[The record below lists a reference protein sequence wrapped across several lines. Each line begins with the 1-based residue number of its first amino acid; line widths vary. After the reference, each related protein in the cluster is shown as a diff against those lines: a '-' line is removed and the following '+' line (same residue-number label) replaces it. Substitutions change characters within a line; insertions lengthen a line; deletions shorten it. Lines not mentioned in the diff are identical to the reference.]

1 MRLNEEIGRIRKV
14 MGVIN
19 EEIQIER
26 LDGFIEVFIMSDGEA
41 VGDMTLETPDEKHYM
56 VVMATIKEEFKG
68 RGLYKK
74 AMLEL
79 LDKMPN
85 IIIQSAFRS
94 DEAERAWKSLIKQL
108 PPDVGYKIEKIHTV
122 EMISIFKKNT
132 EITETIMESITTKE
146 GIKQQILRK
155 LSVLT
160 DYVDERLESDVFFND
175 LVQEI
180 RSNPFDNLVYFDSE
194 RFILDLTD
202 DITNEYYSSF
212 YPIIGDEDEDESMVY
227 DTMYVNISEIVEVII
242 RSLYTEKIDNFIN
255 RVNEML

>member
-14 MGVIN
+14 MGIIN

-94 DEAERAWKSLIKQL
+94 DDAERAWRSLIKQL
-108 PPDVGYKIEKIHTV
+108 PPDVGYKIEKIYTV

-155 LSVLT
+155 LLVLT

-175 LVQEI
+175 LVQEL
-180 RSNPFDNLVYFDSE
+180 RSNPFDDFDSE

-227 DTMYVNISEIVEVII
+227 DTMYVNISDIVEVII